1 MSVVRILVNP
11 KAGRGRGQR
20 ALESI
25 RAFAAQQPGD
35 WQVWTTDARGHAT
48 ELAQR
53 AISEGGE
60 LVAAAGGDGTVH
72 EALAGVLGS
81 SAALA
86 VLPVGTGN
94 DLARM
99 LPFGNDLPAA
109 LAALAAGSASPVDVG
124 IANGRPFLN
133 VAGCGFDAR
142 VAHRINHGLRFLKGT
157 PAYMAAILAELATYR
172 AASLRI
178 ETDSGTI
185 ETRAMLC
192 ALANS
197 RSYGGG
203 LQIAPSAVLDDGSLD
218 LAVIHEIGKLDFVRT
233 LPKAFS
239 GRHTSHPKYHTRR
252 VLRASIASDSPL
264 PVLVDG
270 ELAGTTPL
278 HVEIRPAAIRLVR

>member
-11 KAGRGRGQR
+11 MAGRGRGRR
-20 ALESI
+20 ALETI
-25 RAFAAQQPGD
+25 RAFAAQQTGD
-35 WQVWTTDARGHAT
+35 WRVWTTEASGHAT
-48 ELAQR
+48 ELAR
-53 AISEGGE
+53 NALGEGAE
-60 LVAAAGGDGTVH
+60 IVAAAGGDGTVH
-72 EALAGVLGS
+72 EVLGGVLGS

-99 LPFGNDLPAA
+99 LPFGNDLPRA

-142 VAHRINHGLRFLKGT
+142 VAHRINHGLRFLSGT
-157 PAYMAAILAELATYR
+157 PAYLAAILAELATYR

-192 ALANS
+192 AVANS

-203 LQIAPSAVLDDGSLD
+203 LQIAPSAELADGLLD

-239 GRHTSHPKYHTRR
+239 GRHTSHPKYQTLR
-252 VLRASIASDSPL
+252 VCSATVVSDPPL

-278 HVEIRPAAIRLVR
+278 HIEIRPAAIRLVC